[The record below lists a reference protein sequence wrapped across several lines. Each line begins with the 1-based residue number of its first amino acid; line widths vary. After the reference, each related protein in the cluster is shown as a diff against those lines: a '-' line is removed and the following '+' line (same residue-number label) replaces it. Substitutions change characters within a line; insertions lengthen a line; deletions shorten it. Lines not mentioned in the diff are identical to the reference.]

1 LRLPAGL
8 GKLAAV
14 ATERARENQAEEIV
28 MPDRR
33 NRLFS
38 RHSRRTVRAAFV
50 WSAMVASGLM
60 LAARIPVA
68 QQKPLHLNPVIAK
81 LAEGKTVYG
90 LSTGDLSLA
99 YARVAARSAVDFV
112 YVDMEHNPLDFPA
125 LHMFLMG
132 MSDRAMVLKKGNLQP
147 DVALLARF
155 PPEADQSQWVV
166 KQALDI
172 GLHGVIFN
180 GVDRKEQALSAVT
193 SMRYPQLKGS
203 KYYEPN
209 GIRGAAPGNATWIW
223 GISGDEYERHADLW
237 PLNPEGD
244 LLAVVMIESEEGLGN
259 VDAIAATPGVG
270 AIFLGAGNDLTHS
283 LGVRP
288 GAPEVEA
295 AFQKVLAACKAHNVA
310 CAITANSG
318 SDIAKRVQE
327 GWKIIRS
334 TLPAIEAG
342 RALLTPR

>member
-1 LRLPAGL
+1 MLRTGRHDRQIRNIRVTGL
-8 GKLAAV
+8 ALATLAAL
-14 ATERARENQAEEIV
+14 ATL
-28 MPDRR
+28 P
-33 NRLFS
+33 FTG
-38 RHSRRTVRAAFV
+38 H
-50 WSAMVASGLM
+50 
-60 LAARIPVA
+60 A
-68 QQKPLHLNPVIAK
+68 QQIVQRLHLNPVIEK
-81 LAEGKTVYG
+81 LAAGKTVYG
-90 LSTGDLSLA
+90 LSTGDLSLPN
-99 YARVAARSAVDFV
+99 ARTMARSAVDFV
-112 YVDMEHNPLDFPA
+112 YVDMEHNPLDMPG

-132 MSDRAMVLKKGNLQP
+132 MSDRASVLRKGNLQP
-147 DVALLARF
+147 DVALFARF

-180 GVDRKEQALSAVT
+180 GVDRADQALAAVK

-203 KYYEPN
+203 RYYEPN

-237 PLNPEGD
+237 PLNPDGD
-244 LLAVVMIESEEGLGN
+244 LLAMVMVESAEGLAN

-295 AFQKVLAACKAHNVA
+295 GFQKVLAACKAHRVA
-310 CAITANSG
+310 CAITATSAC
-318 SDIAKRVQE
+318 SA
-327 GWKIIRS
+327 RS
-334 TLPAIEAG
+334 TPLKM
-342 RALLTPR
+342 TPCSPMSSACFTTHCD